1 MEILKENSKKYKLR
15 ILQIIH
21 KPQNRGAETF
31 ASQLSN
37 HLKTQGHEVRVA
49 AVYSGKADLPYK
61 GEVIPLDASSSKRFL
76 DWKAWYR
83 LAGIINEFKPDIV
96 QANAGD
102 TLKYVVLSKL
112 VYRWTAPIVSRNA
125 SEVGRY
131 LRSAVQ
137 KHLNAFFYKRI
148 DRVISVSQ
156 ASQRD
161 ILKHFPFLKG
171 KTDIIPVGLERKDHI
186 TPADL
191 QPSDNKHVV
200 HVGGFSFEKNHQGL
214 LRIFSKVL
222 EANSA
227 VKLHLIGDGPLRG
240 EIEGKVREMKMSENI
255 KFYGFRDNPLSYIKA
270 ADVLVLPS
278 IIEGLPGVL
287 LEAMY
292 CKTPVTAYD
301 VGGISEIVN
310 NNTGILVEKN
320 EEEKFSEAIIKTL
333 EKQEKNNIE
342 EAYQM
347 VIEHFMNDK
356 LALKFVNSYKKIV
369 TDQQ

>member
-1 MEILKENSKKYKLR
+1 MKI
-15 ILQIIH
+15 
-21 KPQNRGAETF
+21 
-31 ASQLSN
+31 
-37 HLKTQGHEVRVA
+37 A
-49 AVYSGKADLPYK
+49 AVYPGKANLPYK
-61 GEVIPLDASSSKRFL
+61 GKIVSLDASQSRRFL

-83 LAGIINEFKPDIV
+83 LAGIVKEFKPDVV

-102 TLKYVVLSKL
+102 TLKYVVFSKL
-112 VYRWTAPIVSRNA
+112 VFRWTAPIVSRNA

-131 LRSAVQ
+131 LHSAVQ
-137 KHLNAFFYKRI
+137 RHLNAFFYKRI
-148 DRVISVSQ
+148 DYVISVSE

-171 KTDIIPVGLERKDHI
+171 KTEVIPVGLERKDHI

-191 QPSDNKHVV
+191 QPSDHKHVV

-222 EANSA
+222 ETKPA
-227 VKLHLIGDGPLRG
+227 VQLHLIGDGPLRG
-240 EIEGKVREMKMSENI
+240 KTDRKVREMNMNKNI
-255 KFYGFRDNPLSYIKA
+255 HFYGFRDNPLSYIKA

-292 CKTPVTAYD
+292 CKTPIVAYS

-310 NNTGILVEKN
+310 NKTGTLIKKN
-320 EEEKFSEAIIKTL
+320 EEEKFSEAIINSL
-333 EKQEKNNIE
+333 EKSQKDKIE

-347 VIEHFMNDK
+347 VIKHFMNDK
-356 LALKFVNSYKKIV
+356 LALKFVNSYRKIV
-369 TDQQ
+369 TNQQ

>member
-1 MEILKENSKKYKLR
+1 MK

-21 KPQNRGAETF
+21 KLQNRGAETF
-31 ASQLSN
+31 ACQLSN
-37 HLKTQGHEVRVA
+37 HLETQGHIVKVA
-49 AVYSGKADLPYK
+49 TVYSGKADLPYK
-61 GEVIPLDASSSKRFL
+61 GKILTLDAFGSRRFL

-83 LAGIINEFKPDIV
+83 LAGIIKEFKPDIV

-102 TLKYVVLSKL
+102 TLKYVVFSKL
-112 VYRWTAPIVSRNA
+112 VFRWTAPIVSRNA

-131 LRSAVQ
+131 LRSTVQ
-137 KHLNAFFYKRI
+137 RQLNAFLYKRV
-148 DRVISVSQ
+148 DRVISVSE
-156 ASQRD
+156 ASQKD
-161 ILKHFPFLKG
+161 ILEHFPFLQG
-171 KTDIIPVGLERKDHI
+171 KTEVIPVGLERTDYI

-191 QPSDNKHVV
+191 QPSDSKHVV

-214 LRIFSKVL
+214 LRIFSEVL
-222 EANSA
+222 EAEST
-227 VKLHLIGDGPLRG
+227 VQLHLIGDGPLRG
-240 EIEGKVREMKMSENI
+240 EIEGKVREMKMSKNI

-292 CKTPVTAYD
+292 CKTPVVAYN

-310 NNTGILVEKN
+310 NNTGTLVEKN
-320 EEEKFSEAIIKTL
+320 EEEKFSEAIIKSL
-333 EKQEKNNIE
+333 VKPEKNKIE
-342 EAYQM
+342 KAYQM
-347 VIEHFMNDK
+347 VIKHFMNK
-356 LALKFVNSYKKIV
+356 SLALKFVNSYRKIV